1 MNSPELQFEKRDGIA
16 YITFNRPE
24 VHNALN
30 NAMVEGLEKA
40 LADIEADRSVRV
52 VILTGE
58 GEKSFLA
65 GSDIKEISKRTPLEG
80 VENSRRRQGALT
92 RLERLPVPS
101 IAAINGH
108 AFGVGCEIAM
118 SCTLRVASA
127 RAKFGQLEINLGI
140 VPGAGGTQR
149 LPRLIG
155 KGKAL
160 ELILT
165 GKIIDAEEAL
175 SIGLVNAVAAPD
187 DLMEKCLELAGT
199 LKEKSTVALKYALRA
214 VNEGLDTDIDT
225 GFKLEGLCLAACLSS
240 DDSKEGLAAFI
251 EKRKPRFR
259 GK

>member
-1 MNSPELQFEKRDGIA
+1 MTSHELLFEKRDGVA
-16 YITFNRPE
+16 YITFNRPA

-30 NAMVEGLEKA
+30 NAMVAGLETA
-40 LADIEADRSVRV
+40 LAHIENDPEVRV
-52 VILTGE
+52 VILTGA

-65 GSDIKEISKRTPLEG
+65 GSDIKEISTRTPLQG

-101 IAAINGH
+101 IAAINGF

-118 SCTLRVASA
+118 ACTLRVASA

-149 LPRLIG
+149 LPRLVG

-165 GKIIDAEEAL
+165 GKIIAADEAL
-175 SIGLVNAVAAPD
+175 KIGLVNAVAEPG
-187 DLMEKCLELAGT
+187 DLMDNCLEFAGA
-199 LKEKSTVALKYALRA
+199 LKEKSPIAVKYALRA

-240 DDSKEGLAAFI
+240 EDSKEGLAAFI

-259 GK
+259 GV